1 MRSGHSPTS
10 GGVPCWRR
18 STGSA
23 IKRCARSASRTASLG
38 DDEPITQD
46 ETAERDLT
54 YLGMA
59 GIIDPARP
67 EARAAIALA
76 VTAGIRTL
84 MITGDHP
91 RTAARIA
98 ADLGIAGVD
107 RPVLTGR
114 VIASGGR
121 PGRGGAPHVG
131 RLDEVEN
138 GGDDVLHGRQG
149 ADRRGGGPIVELVG
163 HRGRDDGGCI
173 GRVITRQLHAVPTGR
188 RPHPLAAGS
197 AAR

>member
-1 MRSGHSPTS
+1 LRTLAVACRSL
-10 GGVPCWRR
+10 R
-18 STGSA
+18 
-23 IKRCARSASRTASLG
+23 

-98 ADLGIAGVD
+98 ADLGIPGAD

-114 VIASGGR
+114 AIAELDDHALRDAVEHASVYARVAPEHKLRIVDALHASG
-121 PGRGGAPHVG
+121 
-131 RLDEVEN
+131 D
-138 GGDDVLHGRQG
+138 
-149 ADRRGGGPIVELVG
+149 IV
-163 HRGRDDGGCI
+163 
-173 GRVITRQLHAVPTGR
+173 AMTGTASMTLPR
-188 RPHPLAAGS
+188 
-197 AAR
+197 